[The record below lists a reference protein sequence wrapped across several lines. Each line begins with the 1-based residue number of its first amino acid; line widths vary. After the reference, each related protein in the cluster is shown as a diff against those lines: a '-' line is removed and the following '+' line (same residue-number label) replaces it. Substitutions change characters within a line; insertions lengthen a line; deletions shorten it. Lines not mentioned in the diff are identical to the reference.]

1 MTMSLFQ
8 KILATTAI
16 CLAVVGLSSCQQT
29 KEVKY
34 WENMEPLENSEMP
47 ILDYFPLAEQE

>member
-16 CLAVVGLSSCQQT
+16 CLEVVCLSSCQQT